1 MYQFL
6 CLLSGVLLACVVTT
20 NGSLTGY
27 YGAYVGAVMI
37 HIVGTV
43 VSFAVL
49 KASGQKSKPDEK
61 LPLWMYAG
69 GTIGILTTVFQG
81 IAFGQLGTTAVMALS
96 LFGQTVTSLLVDSF
110 GFFGMEKRSVQKGT
124 ILGLLISM
132 GGIGYMLMGAGDM
145 GVYAMLMS
153 IASGVS
159 GVTSRLANA
168 QLSARTSAIGGSFT
182 NHWTGLIGSVLLMF
196 VAEPDIMGYLQV
208 TGVPAWVYIGGA
220 LGVAMVMLWNIA
232 GLKVPA
238 FQLTMLSF
246 AGQVFTGL
254 VLDQLIG
261 NGFSQEIFVG
271 GAFVI
276 VGVAM
281 NMLAECKSK
290 E

>member
-96 LFGQTVTSLLVDSF
+96 LFGQTVTSLLV
-110 GFFGMEKRSVQKGT
+110 
-124 ILGLLISM
+124 
-132 GGIGYMLMGAGDM
+132 
-145 GVYAMLMS
+145 
-153 IASGVS
+153 
-159 GVTSRLANA
+159 
-168 QLSARTSAIGGSFT
+168 
-182 NHWTGLIGSVLLMF
+182 
-196 VAEPDIMGYLQV
+196 
-208 TGVPAWVYIGGA
+208 
-220 LGVAMVMLWNIA
+220 
-232 GLKVPA
+232 
-238 FQLTMLSF
+238 
-246 AGQVFTGL
+246 
-254 VLDQLIG
+254 
-261 NGFSQEIFVG
+261 
-271 GAFVI
+271 
-276 VGVAM
+276 
-281 NMLAECKSK
+281 
-290 E
+290 